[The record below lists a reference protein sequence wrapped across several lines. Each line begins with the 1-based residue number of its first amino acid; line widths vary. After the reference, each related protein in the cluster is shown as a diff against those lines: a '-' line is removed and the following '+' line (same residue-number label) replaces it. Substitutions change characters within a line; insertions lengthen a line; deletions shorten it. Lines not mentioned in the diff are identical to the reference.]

1 MGAGQAA
8 FADCRAVRGAAVE
21 QSLALGTERKGRQL
35 PVQDGVTAVH
45 DHG

>member
-21 QSLALGTERKGRQL
+21 QSLALGLADEVRTAQVTESVE
-35 PVQDGVTAVH
+35 P
-45 DHG
+45 